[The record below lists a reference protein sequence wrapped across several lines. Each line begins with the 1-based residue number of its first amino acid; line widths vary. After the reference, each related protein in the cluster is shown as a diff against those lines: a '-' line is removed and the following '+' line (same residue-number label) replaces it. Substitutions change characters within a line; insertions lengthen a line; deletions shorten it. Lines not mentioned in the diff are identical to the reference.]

1 MGGRGLILLDTHV
14 LLWLRTGDAR
24 LGPRTRK
31 VIARVEN
38 EGVAAASA
46 ISFWEVAML
55 QDKRRIELDESVSS
69 WRRRLLDEGIVEIA
83 VNGDIGVRAARLR
96 DFHADPADRLIVA
109 TALAGGYQLVTAD
122 LRILNWSGALNR
134 LRAKD

>member
-1 MGGRGLILLDTHV
+1 MILLDTHV

-31 VIARVEN
+31 AIARAEN
-38 EGVAAASA
+38 EGEVAASA

-55 QDKRRIELDESVSS
+55 KDKRRIELDESVSS
-69 WRRRLLDEGIVEIA
+69 WRRKLLDEGIVEIA
-83 VNGDIGVRAARLR
+83 INGDIGIRAVRLR

-109 TALAGGYQLVTAD
+109 TALAGHQLVTAD